1 MSSYVKIYIHYVFST
16 KFREPYIVPE
26 LENRLWAYMG
36 GIARKNNM
44 EAIAINGTE
53 DHAHVLLSLPST
65 ITIAHAIQLVKGAS
79 SNWVHDTFQ
88 EYQDFEWQKGYGAF
102 SISHYDLQKTINY
115 IKNQKKHH
123 QTQNYKSEFLD
134 LLKKYNIDYDEKYVW
149 D

>member
-1 MSSYVKIYIHYVFST
+1 MSSFVKIYIHYAFST
-16 KFREPYIVPE
+16 KNREHFIVPE

-36 GIARKNNM
+36 GVAKRNNLT
-44 EAIAINGTE
+44 AIAINGTE

-79 SNWVHDTFQ
+79 SNWVHKTFP

-102 SISHYDLQKTINY
+102 SISHYDLEKTINY
-115 IKNQKKHH
+115 IKNQKKRH
-123 QTQNYKSEFLD
+123 QTQDYKSEFLE
-134 LLKKYNIDYDEKYVW
+134 LLKEHDIDYDERYIW

>member
-1 MSSYVKIYIHYVFST
+1 MSSFVKVYVHYVFST
-16 KFREPYIVPE
+16 KYREPYIVPE
-26 LENRLWAYMG
+26 LENQLWAYMG
-36 GIARKNNM
+36 GIARNNNM

-79 SNWVHDTFQ
+79 SNWVHETFR

-102 SISHYDLQKTINY
+102 IISHYDLQKTINY
-115 IKNQKKHH
+115 IKNQRKHH
-123 QTQNYKSEFLD
+123 QTQNYKSEFLG
-134 LLKKYNIDYDEKYVW
+134 LLKKYDLDYDERYIW